1 MTIISVQS
9 SASWV
14 NTFGFGSERRSLK
27 EDAKTDRVLETEVT
41 DTGVAR
47 LLKLRLVVARV
58 GEMDCSEWWNTK
70 GQLGALGSSVLQ
82 RGFPRTHHFA
92 QARAVF
98 AVAADRCEQIYDA
111 PNSVTLWKLPAEIED
126 EFELRWEQWL
136 DHAEEWALFFEE
148 IEDGGEDLAFELQR
162 LELVTDDQVERA
174 KKLRRSAEQRAV
186 QVPGEFQ
193 ARDDDVTMLAL
204 AFSKGK
210 IGSLAVPYQSWSG
223 DA

>member
-1 MTIISVQS
+1 M
-9 SASWV
+9 
-14 NTFGFGSERRSLK
+14 
-27 EDAKTDRVLETEVT
+27 EDAETDKGWGLRVT
-41 DTGVAR
+41 DTDVAR

-58 GEMDCSEWWNTK
+58 GEMDRSKWWNTQ
-70 GQLGALGSSVLQ
+70 GQLSALGSSVLQ

-92 QARAVF
+92 QARAAF
-98 AVAADRCEQIYDA
+98 AVAAHRCEQIYNA
-111 PNSVTLWKLPAEIED
+111 PNSVTLWNLPAEIED

-136 DHAEEWALFFEE
+136 DHAAEWAPFFEK
-148 IEDGGEDLAFELQR
+148 IEDCGDDLAFELQR

-174 KKLRRSAEQRAV
+174 KNLRRSAEQRAV

-204 AFSKGK
+204 AFSRGQT
-210 IGSLAVPYQSWSG
+210 GNLAVPYQSWSG

>member
-1 MTIISVQS
+1 M
-9 SASWV
+9 
-14 NTFGFGSERRSLK
+14 
-27 EDAKTDRVLETEVT
+27 EDAETEDGRGPGVT
-41 DTGVAR
+41 DTLVVS

-58 GEMDCSEWWNTK
+58 GEMDRSEWWNTK
-70 GQLGALGSSVLQ
+70 GQLSALGSSVLQ

-98 AVAADRCEQIYDA
+98 AVAAHRCEQIYDA

-136 DHAEEWALFFEE
+136 DHAEEWAPFFEE
-148 IEDGGEDLAFELQR
+148 IEDCGDDLAFELQR
-162 LELVTDDQVERA
+162 LGLVTDDQVERA
-174 KKLRRSAEQRAV
+174 KYLRRSAEQRAV

-193 ARDDDVTMLAL
+193 ARNDDITMLAL
-204 AFSKGK
+204 AFSRGE
-210 IGSLAVPYQSWSG
+210 IGSLAVPYQSWSD